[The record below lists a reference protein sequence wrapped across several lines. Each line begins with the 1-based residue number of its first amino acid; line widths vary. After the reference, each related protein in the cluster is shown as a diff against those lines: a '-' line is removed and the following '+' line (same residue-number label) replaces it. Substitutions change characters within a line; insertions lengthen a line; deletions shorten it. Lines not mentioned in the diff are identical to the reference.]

1 VIPQRYLSDAPR
13 NADTRRLEEITQR
26 ATAKQTGQIPRHV
39 LVVEDSMI
47 IAMDTED
54 SLRALGVSIV
64 TTAGNVAT
72 AIDSINADPPDFA
85 ILDYNLG
92 NESSE
97 AVAKRL
103 RDDGIPFV
111 LATGYGELADT
122 IEEYGAQALLK
133 KPYGKPEIEGLFA

>member
-1 VIPQRYLSDAPR
+1 
-13 NADTRRLEEITQR
+13 
-26 ATAKQTGQIPRHV
+26 
-39 LVVEDSMI
+39 MI

-54 SLRALGVSIV
+54 SLRALGVTIV

-122 IEEYGAQALLK
+122 VEEYGAQALLK
-133 KPYGKPEIEGLFA
+133 KPYGKPEIEGLFV